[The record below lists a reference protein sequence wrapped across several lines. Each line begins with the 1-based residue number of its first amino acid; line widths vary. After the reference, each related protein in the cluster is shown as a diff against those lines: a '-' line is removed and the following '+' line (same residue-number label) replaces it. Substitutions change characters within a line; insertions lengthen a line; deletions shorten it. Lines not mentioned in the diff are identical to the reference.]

1 MMCTFGFRW
10 CWFGFLVWLTAVS
23 AVRSEVA
30 WTEFRGPTGQGI
42 AKSQNL
48 PTSWSDSENVAWKVD
63 VPGLGW
69 SSPVY
74 ANGIIWLTSAVDDGK
89 SLRLLGYRLE
99 DGQQVHDIEVFANSE
114 PKSIHK
120 KNSHASP
127 TPVIDQGRIFV
138 HFGTYGTACVTTDGK
153 IQWKTKFDYEPMH
166 GPGGSPIVYQ
176 NLLILACD
184 GTDVQFVVAVDKRTG
199 KEVWRTKRTHA
210 SEERLSGAKMPPMA
224 FSTPLLIQQ
233 DGVPQV
239 ISAGGDHVAAYHAET
254 GQEIWFSR
262 YDGYSV
268 VPRPV
273 IGKGHVFVSSSYDG
287 PVFYAIRLGGQ
298 GDVTD
303 SHVAWTLEKG
313 APHNP
318 SAIVVGN
325 EVYVVNDKGIA
336 TCLDIASGKEHWQKR
351 LGGNFS
357 ASPLY
362 ADGKLYFL
370 NEEGETTILRPG
382 TTYDEIAKP
391 SLNERTLASIAPLDG
406 GLLIRGET
414 HLFRIG
420 K

>member
-42 AKSQNL
+42 YVSQNL
-48 PTSWSDSENVAWKVD
+48 PTSWSDSEKRCVEGGRAGIKLM
-63 VPGLGW
+63 P
-69 SSPVY
+69 SVY

-89 SLRLLGYRLE
+89 SLRLLGYRLD

-184 GTDVQFVVAVDKRTG
+184 GTDVQFLVAVDKRTE

-210 SEERLSGAKMPPMA
+210 SEERLSERKCRQWP
-224 FSTPLLIQQ
+224 FLLRS
-233 DGVPQV
+233 DSARRRAASYFRRRRSRGGVP
-239 ISAGGDHVAAYHAET
+239 
-254 GQEIWFSR
+254 
-262 YDGYSV
+262 
-268 VPRPV
+268 
-273 IGKGHVFVSSSYDG
+273 
-287 PVFYAIRLGGQ
+287 
-298 GDVTD
+298 
-303 SHVAWTLEKG
+303 
-313 APHNP
+313 
-318 SAIVVGN
+318 
-325 EVYVVNDKGIA
+325 
-336 TCLDIASGKEHWQKR
+336 C
-351 LGGNFS
+351 
-357 ASPLY
+357 
-362 ADGKLYFL
+362 
-370 NEEGETTILRPG
+370 
-382 TTYDEIAKP
+382 
-391 SLNERTLASIAPLDG
+391 
-406 GLLIRGET
+406 
-414 HLFRIG
+414 
-420 K
+420 